1 MNDHGESMLRS
12 LIAFFKPPVFP
23 DDEDKSRKAV
33 YANLMSLVFAV
44 AAILYEVVLRV
55 IGQAFAVVDI
65 ILLSIAI
72 TGWICFWLIRKGYV
86 LLASIILVV
95 LIWVGSNSIVASGYG
110 IRDASFIINFVIM
123 LMAALLLGWQA
134 SMMIGVLSITAAFG
148 LAYAETNGQIVTPN
162 YPVGNFAWDISVVFV
177 FMMIF
182 IYLLISGLEKA
193 IKRSRSSL
201 KELETTNTE
210 LSRAQ
215 ADLHARSAELI
226 KTNETLQNR
235 TERLRAVA
243 EVARTATAVQNF
255 DQLLP
260 LITTIISKQ
269 LGFYHV
275 GIFLVD
281 EDKEYAILRSA
292 NTDGGLKMLARG
304 HRLKVGEQGIV
315 GFVTQTGNPR
325 IALDVGQDAVF
336 FNNPDLPETRSELAL
351 PLKVSGEIIG
361 ALDLQ
366 STESNA
372 FNQDDVSLL
381 TILADQVAIS
391 IQNSLSSE
399 QAQRALREAE
409 IASSQATGQ
418 AWKGYA
424 ETSQAKGYRYDGVKS
439 EALKEA
445 TKSGKENDGLSVPVQ
460 LRGQMIGRLKL
471 KASDQSREWTDDE
484 LAIIE
489 ATAERVALALDGA
502 RLLEDA
508 QKRAARE
515 AFLSEMGTKLGAS
528 FQLDSIL
535 RDTVEEL
542 GQTLK
547 GSTVSFQL
555 VNPSAP
561 PTAEKS
567 DGASVRRK
575 RAE

>member
-1 MNDHGESMLRS
+1 MLKS
-12 LIAFFKPPVFP
+12 FTAFFKPPVFP
-23 DDEDKSRKAV
+23 DDEEKSRKALLAHV
-33 YANLMSLVFAV
+33 ISLAFVF
-44 AAILYEVVLRV
+44 VVLANELFIRYTRPYQSLDAADFV
-55 IGQAFAVVDI
+55 LIGIALTGLI
-65 ILLSIAI
+65 CWWLL
-72 TGWICFWLIRKGYV
+72 RKGYV
-86 LLASIILVV
+86 LFTSILLVV
-95 LIWVGSNSIVASGYG
+95 LVWIASNGIAASGYG
-110 IRDASFIINFVIM
+110 IRDTSFIVNFAIII
-123 LMAALLLGWQA
+123 MAALLLGWWA
-134 SMMIGVLSITAAFG
+134 SLLIAILSVVSAFG
-148 LAYAETNGQIVTPN
+148 LAYAENAGVIITID
-162 YPVGNFAWDISVVFV
+162 YPVINFAWDISVVFGLSTL
-177 FMMIF
+177 F
-182 IYLLISGLEKA
+182 IYLLVNGLERA
-193 IKRSRSSL
+193 IQHSRRSV
-201 KELETTNTE
+201 KELEIANTE

-215 ADLHARSAELI
+215 TDLHARSAELI
-226 KTNETLQNR
+226 ATNKTLQKR
-235 TERLRAVA
+235 TERLRAIA
-243 EVARTATAVQNF
+243 EVARTAATVQNF
-255 DQLLP
+255 DRLLP

-281 EDKEYAILRSA
+281 EHREYAILRSA

-325 IALDVGQDAVF
+325 IALDVGRDAVY
-336 FNNPDLPETRSELAL
+336 FNNPELPYTRSELAL

-366 STESNA
+366 STEPNA
-372 FNQDDVSLL
+372 FNEDDVSIL

-391 IQNSLSSE
+391 IQNALSSE

-409 IASSQATGQ
+409 IASSQITGL

-424 ETSQAKGYRYDGVKS
+424 ETIQTKGYHYDGVKS
-439 EALKEA
+439 EVLKGTSKP
-445 TKSGKENDGLSVPVQ
+445 TKKNDGLFVPVR
-460 LRGQMIGRLKL
+460 LRGQTIGRLKL
-471 KASDQSREWTDDE
+471 KASDRSHEWTDDE

-502 RLLEDA
+502 RLLDDA

-515 AFLSEMGTKLGAS
+515 AFLSEMGAKLGAS

-547 GSTVSFQL
+547 DSTVTFQL

-561 PTAEKS
+561 PTAGNPDDTS
-567 DGASVRRK
+567 ARRK
-575 RAE
+575 RSE

>member
-1 MNDHGESMLRS
+1 MLRS

-23 DDEDKSRKAV
+23 DDEEKTRKAA
-33 YANLMSLVFAV
+33 YAHWISLAFTV
-44 AAILYEVVLRV
+44 VVLVYEFIIRPFRPSQKFDSADLAL
-55 IGQAFAVVDI
+55 IGIAFVG
-65 ILLSIAI
+65 LL
-72 TGWICFWLIRKGYV
+72 CLWLLRKGYV
-86 LLASIILVV
+86 QITSILLVV
-95 LIWVGSNSIVASGYG
+95 FVWTASNSIAASGYG
-110 IRDASFIINFVIM
+110 IKDASFIINFAIIT
-123 LMAALLLGWQA
+123 MAGLLLGWVA
-134 SMMIGVLSITAAFG
+134 STIVGVLSMGAAFG
-148 LAYAETNGQIVTPN
+148 LAYAEAAGIFFTKD
-162 YPVGNFAWDISVVFV
+162 YPVTNFAQDISVVILLAVGFV
-177 FMMIF
+177 S
-182 IYLLISGLEKA
+182 LLISGLERA
-193 IKRSRSSL
+193 VKRSRSNL
-201 KELETTNTE
+201 KKLETANEE

-226 KTNETLQNR
+226 LTNEALQKR

-260 LITTIISKQ
+260 LITSIISKQ

-281 EDKEYAILRSA
+281 EDKEYAILRAA
-292 NTDGGLKMLARG
+292 NTDGGIKMLARG
-304 HRLKVGEQGIV
+304 HRLKVGEQGTV
-315 GFVTQTGNPR
+315 GFVTKTGNPR
-325 IALDVGQDAVF
+325 IVLDVGQDAVF
-336 FNNPDLPETRSELAL
+336 FNNPDLPNTHSELAL

-366 STESNA
+366 STEPNA
-372 FNQDDVSLL
+372 FNEDDVSLL

-391 IQNSLSSE
+391 IQNALSSE
-399 QAQRALREAE
+399 QLQRALREAE
-409 IASSQATGQ
+409 IASSQVTGL
-418 AWKGYA
+418 AWKWYA
-424 ETSQAKGYRYDGVKS
+424 EALQTKGYRYDGVKS

-445 TKSGKENDGLSVPVQ
+445 SKSGKEKNDLQVPVQ
-460 LRGQMIGRLKL
+460 LRGQTIGRLKL

-484 LAIIE
+484 LAIIK

-502 RLLEDA
+502 RLLDDA

-515 AFLSEMGTKLGAS
+515 TFLSEMGTKLGAS

-561 PTAEKS
+561 QIELK
-567 DGASVRRK
+567 DEHK
-575 RAE
+575 